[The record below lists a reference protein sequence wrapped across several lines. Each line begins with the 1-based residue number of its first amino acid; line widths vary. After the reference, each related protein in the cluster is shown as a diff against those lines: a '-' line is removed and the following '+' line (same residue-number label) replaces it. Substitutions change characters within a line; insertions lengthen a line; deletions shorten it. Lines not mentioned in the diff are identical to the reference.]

1 MAEMLLAV
9 VEDLLFLSKIQQ
21 TAQLVNVA
29 VKPIDLAKLTEEIA
43 RASPRAVILDLNHR
57 SGSALEV
64 LGTLKRNSATKHVP
78 VVGFV
83 SHVQTDLINAARHAG
98 CDLVM
103 ARSAFT
109 QQLPELLRKLAG
121 SEAAPSPGA

>member
-1 MAEMLLAV
+1 MVKTILAV

-21 TAQLVNVA
+21 TAKLVGVT
-29 VKPIDLAKLTEEIA
+29 VKPADLSKGPDGVAEE
-43 RASPRAVILDLNHR
+43 SPRAVILDLNHR
-57 SGSALEV
+57 SCSALEV
-64 LGTLKRNSATKHVP
+64 LRELKADPATRDIP

-83 SHVQTDLINAARHAG
+83 SHLQADLVAAARAAG

-109 QQLPELLRKLAG
+109 QQLPLLLKKLSAE
-121 SEAAPSPGA
+121 SADTARDA